1 VTQGRVRRNLIANF
15 ASSLWL
21 SLLSLAFFPLYIKY
35 LGVEAYG
42 LIGAFTAIQ
51 SFSALVDAGLSTT
64 LNRELARLSTDK
76 DGAPAMRD
84 LVRTLEV
91 VYWALSISAALVLAV
106 AAPVA
111 ARYWFHREHLSAE
124 EVSRAVVLM
133 GINFAL
139 TWPSSVYQGG
149 LMGLQ
154 KQVSINVVTF
164 VVGGL
169 RVLGTVV
176 VLTAISPTLDAFFT
190 WQIVTSILQTGAAG
204 MLLWRELP
212 ASDTQGHF
220 NLVQLRSVRRFA
232 AGVVGITLLALLLQQ
247 SDKLILS
254 KLVSL
259 SSFGYYTFAAV
270 VAGSLARIV
279 GPIHTAFFPRFSELA
294 GIGDQAGLAAEYH
307 RACQLVSVAVLP
319 AALVLAIFAPEI
331 LRLWTRNPDLVRNS
345 ASLVTVLVIG
355 NALHA
360 LVYLPYAL
368 QLAHGWT
375 RLAFTTNLIAVIALV
390 PAIAL
395 SAARWGAIGAAFT
408 WLALTSAY
416 VMVQVPLMHRRLLR
430 GELSAWYIHDV
441 AKPFVGAAATASA
454 GWWLIRSITNPIPL
468 FTALT
473 VISCL
478 TFAAA
483 ALTIPWMR
491 IMAYSNGQRLWAQAS
506 SWRRFSTL

>member
-1 VTQGRVRRNLIANF
+1 MTHGKVRRNLIANF

-21 SLLSLAFFPLYIKY
+21 SLLSLACFPLYIKY

-51 SFSALVDAGLSTT
+51 SFSALLDAGLSTT
-64 LNRELARLSTDK
+64 LNREVARLSTDQRN
-76 DGAPAMRD
+76 APVIRD
-84 LVRTLEV
+84 FVRTLEV
-91 VYWALSISAALVLAV
+91 VYWTLSLVVVLVLAA
-106 AAPVA
+106 AAPFA
-111 ARYWFHREHLSAE
+111 ARHWFHLEHLSPT
-124 EVSRAVVLM
+124 EVARAIVLM

-139 TWPSSVYQGG
+139 TWPSTIYQGG

-154 KQVSINVVTF
+154 KQVSMNLVTF

-169 RVLGTVV
+169 RVVGAAV
-176 VLTAISPTLDAFFT
+176 VLVAISPTLDAFFT

-204 MLLWRELP
+204 VLLWRELP
-212 ASDTQGHF
+212 GDSKPHF
-220 NLVQLRSVRRFA
+220 SLVQLRSVRRFA

-254 KLVSL
+254 KIVTL
-259 SSFGYYTFAAV
+259 STFGYYTFAVV

-279 GPIHTAFFPRFSELA
+279 GPIYAVFFPRFSELA
-294 GIGDQAGLAAEYH
+294 GVGDRASLTAVYH

-319 AALVLAIFAPEI
+319 AAMVLAIFARQI
-331 LRLWTRNPDLVRNS
+331 LQLWTRNPDLVRNS
-345 ASLVTVLVIG
+345 SRLVTVLVIG

-375 RLAFTTNLIAVIALV
+375 RLAFMTNLIAVTSVV
-390 PAIAL
+390 PAIAI
-395 SAARWGAIGAAFT
+395 SATRWGAIGAAFT

-416 VMVQVPLMHRRLLR
+416 VLVQVPLMHRRLLR

-441 AKPFVGAAATASA
+441 AKPFGAAAATASA
-454 GWWLIRSITNPIPL
+454 GWWLIRSIMNPIPL
-468 FTALT
+468 AMALM
-473 VISCL
+473 VISGL

-483 ALTIPWMR
+483 ALTVPWMR
-491 IMAYSNGQRLWAQAS
+491 IMAYSTGQRFWARAS
-506 SWRRFSTL
+506 SWRRFSSS